1 MKGTLSARITNDVT
15 KRSKNIRIAKSNLGA
30 SVFETIY
37 ENPALKA
44 ANVLEWPSEVKEKL
58 AEGTY
63 VIQMAVVS
71 EDALPVAVLSFDQ
84 MKTTSLR
91 QLING
96 SGVSDAIKLVLKCEE
111 EDPNAPK
118 LPGSDDMASPEKVET
133 VSPETAPFTP
143 DVAAETPNA
152 AKRTP
157 NTSTSRSGAR
167 IRITNTFTERSKNIR
182 IGPSNLSDSIHDMI
196 YDHPGIQA
204 SKILEWPAETEEA
217 LNTGL
222 MEVQIFVEGTE
233 TTFSFAEMKSAR
245 VSELL
250 DLVSDESVIPLSIRA
265 VGIPQGEDG
274 ERNASADEE
283 AKKADEG
290 EARQKE
296 EEKAFWAAEE
306 ANLLAKAEER
316 KRQKEKKL
324 KAILAAEEAAK
335 QKAQEEANHKEAAI
349 KAEEASR
356 LARREAQKK
365 AATEAEKSARM
376 QAEEERKYREE
387 QESNQ
392 HNEGVEMLQSKRRAS
407 VASEQL
413 ARSQAKSQRTMK
425 REEDEEEA
433 ISMDFMLEA
442 DEAKD
447 LDILESTAMLA
458 DDEMKE
464 LESKED
470 EEVAQS
476 RDKRLENDEL
486 NELGG
491 AESTAILAAE
501 EVLELTQVEE
511 ARLRDAEEA
520 HAMDAM
526 LEAEEQQELVNIEQ
540 AEETAK
546 GHRELTAILAAEEVL
561 ELTQV
566 EEARLRDAE
575 EAHAMDAMLEAE
587 EQQELVNIEQ
597 AEETAKGNRES
608 SVILA
613 ADELAELM
621 RKEED
626 VLVEYDRKIA
636 EAAAKREAEYL
647 AHREAEDVIHRS
659 NEEELDRVLKAKEI
673 EHEEYE
679 QVEHERRENARMQA
693 LEERATVIQQE
704 GLRPKK
710 VDSPKDRTVPWE
722 EPHKRKPGVEGRL
735 QKVEQNFVPDAS
747 RKRSPDVVPLSLVF
761 NVFLR
766 KVRWA
771 LKHAK
776 AYQGA
781 REEMEAARFSVSKI
795 EVFLGP

>member
-44 ANVLEWPSEVKEKL
+44 ANVLEWPSEIKEKL
-58 AEGTY
+58 TEGTY

-546 GHRELTAILAAEEVL
+546 G
-561 ELTQV
+561 
-566 EEARLRDAE
+566 
-575 EAHAMDAMLEAE
+575 
-587 EQQELVNIEQ
+587 
-597 AEETAKGNRES
+597 NRES